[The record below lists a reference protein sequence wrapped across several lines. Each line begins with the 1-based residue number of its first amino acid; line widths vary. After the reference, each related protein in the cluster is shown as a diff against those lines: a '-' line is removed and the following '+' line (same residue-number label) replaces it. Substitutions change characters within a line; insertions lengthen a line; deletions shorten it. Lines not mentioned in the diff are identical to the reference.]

1 MIDRDASDRPC
12 RRTALIDLELEN
24 INADIT
30 ALQEVRLSGE
40 GQLQEATRTFYWKGL
55 AAGEPRRA
63 GVAFAIRNEIAGR
76 LAEAPR
82 GISER
87 LMTLRIRLATN
98 RHITLINVY
107 APTMTYTDEDKEA
120 FYAQLRSVLNNVP
133 PEDKLILLGD
143 FNARVGSNHNVWRPA
158 LGRFGKG
165 QQNHNGELLTCLCT
179 ELDLAITNTYFQQPD
194 NHFYSWTHPRSERP
208 HLLDY
213 VITRRRDLKDVKNTR
228 AMRGPDCQTD
238 HYLIRTTLNFSI
250 KPAYS
255 KSKPARKRKLDVAQL
270 KDVSRQANLQ
280 AAITSALNE
289 NPAEEETPDCLWNT
303 MSKIVFDAAADALG
317 YTKKRNADWFNEN
330 DSEIRN
336 LITERN
342 AALRIKM
349 SNPSATNQQRLKAAR
364 ATLQLQL
371 REIENDWWL
380 QKAEK
385 MQKEADENNSA
396 GFFNSL
402 KEMYGPQ
409 AKISNAILSD
419 DGSEVITEP
428 SQLIGR
434 WREYFNGLLNAV
446 ATTDEDIL
454 RNIQPFPA
462 QRDLDAA
469 PTLEE
474 VEIAIRK
481 TKMGKSPGIDG
492 IPPEVYK
499 FGGEE
504 LTRRLHQLIVKCWE
518 ERTVLQEFTHP
529 TNL

>member
-1 MIDRDASDRPC
+1 
-12 RRTALIDLELEN
+12 
-24 INADIT
+24 
-30 ALQEVRLSGE
+30 
-40 GQLQEATRTFYWKGL
+40 
-55 AAGEPRRA
+55 
-63 GVAFAIRNEIAGR
+63 
-76 LAEAPR
+76 
-82 GISER
+82 
-87 LMTLRIRLATN
+87 
-98 RHITLINVY
+98 
-107 APTMTYTDEDKEA
+107 
-120 FYAQLRSVLNNVP
+120 
-133 PEDKLILLGD
+133 
-143 FNARVGSNHNVWRPA
+143 
-158 LGRFGKG
+158 
-165 QQNHNGELLTCLCT
+165 
-179 ELDLAITNTYFQQPD
+179 
-194 NHFYSWTHPRSERP
+194 
-208 HLLDY
+208 
-213 VITRRRDLKDVKNTR
+213 
-228 AMRGPDCQTD
+228 
-238 HYLIRTTLNFSI
+238 
-250 KPAYS
+250 
-255 KSKPARKRKLDVAQL
+255 
-270 KDVSRQANLQ
+270 
-280 AAITSALNE
+280 
-289 NPAEEETPDCLWNT
+289 
-303 MSKIVFDAAADALG
+303 
-317 YTKKRNADWFNEN
+317 
-330 DSEIRN
+330 
-336 LITERN
+336 
-342 AALRIKM
+342 
-349 SNPSATNQQRLKAAR
+349 
-364 ATLQLQL
+364 
-371 REIENDWWL
+371 
-380 QKAEK
+380 

-419 DGSEVITEP
+419 DGTEVITEP